1 MTDSYEE
8 TTRQFERDGFV
19 ILEDR
24 IEAADIEQVLRIWR
38 ADPQLTAALKENAN
52 FDGDDGIRT
61 RLAYRQDLGD
71 DAYGALA
78 RSARVVEPMEH
89 IYQSTIQHYYTLNM
103 QKDPGTGGWEYHQD
117 YGYHYRE
124 FFYPDL
130 VSVMVA
136 LDPATRANGCL
147 RVVRGSHHLGRLEH
161 EHLGAQQ
168 IANRER
174 VALALEEMEEV
185 HCEMGA
191 GSVLYF
197 HGNILHASNPNL
209 SDTSRW
215 CLIYAYVPSTNRWI
229 LPEAPQLAPI
239 ERLDDT
245 AFRAALDAHETR
257 ILKKGG

>member
-1 MTDSYEE
+1 MNNGFAQM
-8 TTRQFERDGFV
+8 RRLWRDG
-19 ILEDR
+19 DR
-24 IEAADIEQVLRIWR
+24 V
-38 ADPQLTAALKENAN
+38 QLQLPMPV
-52 FDGDDGIRT
+52 R
-61 RLAYRQDLGD
+61 
-71 DAYGALA
+71 
-78 RSARVVEPMEH
+78 RVHTSP
-89 IYQSTIQHYYTLNM
+89 
-103 QKDPGTGGWEYHQD
+103 
-117 YGYHYRE
+117 R
-124 FFYPDL
+124 
-130 VSVMVA
+130 VA
-136 LDPATRANGCL
+136 SN
-147 RVVRGSHHLGRLEH
+147 RG
-161 EHLGAQQ
+161 
-168 IANRER
+168 R

-185 HCEMGA
+185 YCEMGA

>member
-24 IEAADIEQVLRIWR
+24 IDAADIEQVLRIWW

-103 QKDPGTGGWEYHQD
+103 QKDPGTGGNI
-117 YGYHYRE
+117 
-124 FFYPDL
+124 
-130 VSVMVA
+130 
-136 LDPATRANGCL
+136 TRTTAIT
-147 RVVRGSHHLGRLEH
+147 
-161 EHLGAQQ
+161 
-168 IANRER
+168 IA
-174 VALALEEMEEV
+174 
-185 HCEMGA
+185 
-191 GSVLYF
+191 S
-197 HGNILHASNPNL
+197 S
-209 SDTSRW
+209 
-215 CLIYAYVPSTNRWI
+215 ST
-229 LPEAPQLAPI
+229 PI
-239 ERLDDT
+239 S
-245 AFRAALDAHETR
+245 
-257 ILKKGG
+257 